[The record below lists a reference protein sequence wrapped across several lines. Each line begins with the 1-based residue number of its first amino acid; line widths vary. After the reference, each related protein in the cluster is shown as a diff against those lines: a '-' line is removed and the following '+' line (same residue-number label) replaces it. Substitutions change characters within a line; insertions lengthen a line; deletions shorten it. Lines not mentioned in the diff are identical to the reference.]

1 MRATVYDMIARRFL
15 ATLSPPS
22 LSTITE
28 VHLRLGDTEFLAVG
42 GALVERGWREIL
54 PDDRP
59 MTELPALAEGE
70 ELTVREVRV
79 VEDRTTPPPLH
90 TQGTLLLTM
99 QRLALGTKSTRHEI
113 LDLLFRRQYISGRS
127 IRTTAAGRALV
138 DALTIYGPDVTDPE
152 MTRHLEDRMTAI
164 AEGRAT
170 LAEVVD
176 ESRRDLH
183 EVLAEL
189 RAHQPSLVRWLR
201 DATFLEKD
209 YGPCDACPEGR
220 MVRRRARN
228 GWSFLGCS
236 RFPACRRRLR
246 LSAQGQRLPW
256 TQPESLPE
264 TMRLP
269 SPTPAV

>member
-1 MRATVYDMIARRFL
+1 M
-15 ATLSPPS
+15 
-22 LSTITE
+22 
-28 VHLRLGDTEFLAVG
+28 
-42 GALVERGWREIL
+42 
-54 PDDRP
+54 
-59 MTELPALAEGE
+59 
-70 ELTVREVRV
+70 
-79 VEDRTTPPPLH
+79 
-90 TQGTLLLTM
+90 
-99 QRLALGTKSTRHEI
+99 RHEI
-113 LDLLFRRQYISGRS
+113 RVHLFRRKYISGRS
-127 IRTTAAGRALV
+127 SRTRAAGRALV
-138 DALTIYGPDVTDPE
+138 YALTIYGPDVTDPE

-209 YGPCDACPEGR
+209 YGPCDACPDGR
-220 MVRRRARN
+220 TVRRRARN

-236 RFPACRRRLR
+236 RSPACRRRLPTR
-246 LSAQGQRLPW
+246 AEGQRLPW
-256 TQPESLPE
+256 AKPEALPE

-269 SPTPAV
+269 YPTPAA

>member
-1 MRATVYDMIARRFL
+1 
-15 ATLSPPS
+15 
-22 LSTITE
+22 
-28 VHLRLGDTEFLAVG
+28 
-42 GALVERGWREIL
+42 
-54 PDDRP
+54 
-59 MTELPALAEGE
+59 
-70 ELTVREVRV
+70 
-79 VEDRTTPPPLH
+79 
-90 TQGTLLLTM
+90 
-99 QRLALGTKSTRHEI
+99 
-113 LDLLFRRQYISGRS
+113 
-127 IRTTAAGRALV
+127 
-138 DALTIYGPDVTDPE
+138 

-209 YGPCDACPEGR
+209 YDPCDACPDGR

-236 RFPACRRRLR
+236 RYTACRRRLR
-246 LSAQGQRLPW
+246 RSAQGQRLPW
-256 TQPESLPE
+256 TEPESLPE

-269 SPTPAV
+269 SPTPAACLAATSADPMAYFIIMPGFIMPLTSRADMSCWCVSFTCICVILTISFSLWLCIMKPQSHCTIFISIMFEGIEATPASPRQDALG